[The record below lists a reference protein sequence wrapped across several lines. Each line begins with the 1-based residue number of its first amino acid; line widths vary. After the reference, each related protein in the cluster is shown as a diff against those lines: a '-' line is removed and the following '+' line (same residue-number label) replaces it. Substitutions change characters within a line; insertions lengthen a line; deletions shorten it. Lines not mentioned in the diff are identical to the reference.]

1 MEKVEKKEKPK
12 MKKGSKY
19 FVSKR
24 CAITCLKGMICEGEE
39 IKSNWISGGM
49 PALKKLVELKK
60 VEMK

>member
-1 MEKVEKKEKPK
+1 